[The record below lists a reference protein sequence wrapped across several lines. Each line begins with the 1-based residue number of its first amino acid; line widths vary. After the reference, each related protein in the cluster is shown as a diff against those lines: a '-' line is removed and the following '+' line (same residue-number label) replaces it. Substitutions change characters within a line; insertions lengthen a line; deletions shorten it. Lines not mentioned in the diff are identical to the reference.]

1 MEGIQQSYNQCHKIR
16 STWSTNGRHSYQ
28 TGIESLSERKD
39 SGPGIP
45 SQISGTIFDLYNKCN
60 PCTDGEESFGMGLVI
75 CRWIVEAHGGKIW
88 YENNFDKGANFYV
101 ELPSTDK

>member
-1 MEGIQQSYNQCHKIR
+1 M
-16 STWSTNGRHSYQ
+16 
-28 TGIESLSERKD
+28 
-39 SGPGIP
+39 
-45 SQISGTIFDLYNKCN
+45 YNKCN